1 MGGKRIYQA
10 IFEIGARLAGS
21 FRSAFAAAQAR
32 LRGLQAAAS
41 RARSIFGK
49 LIGAIGGLGV
59 AFAAFSAG
67 AILKKIFGDAV
78 TEAIEAEQR
87 TRALRNALLLNDKI
101 RKGGTK
107 MADEQLA
114 LIYKHNQKLEE
125 AGVLHKDILDNM
137 AIQLAMKGGLPP
149 GQIQDSID
157 VMQNL
162 LVATKG
168 VTASEEDGTAMAK
181 AWAAAVSR
189 GRLMGLANQ
198 GVMITKEQ
206 TKAFGKL
213 KTVAARQLW
222 LMEHLGKQYRG
233 VNAAA
238 RKTDVGRMI
247 LFRNAVKSLSQEVG
261 DELIPAVAD
270 MSDAWRAIIEDP
282 QIRGMLINAVKTLA
296 KGVSDVS
303 NIIKDDL
310 LPMLAQLTESEAF
323 KNLVKDAKSLYKW
336 TKGWLDI
343 MGLVARTGAPHD
355 VTIEQRRKAFAGMPG
370 PYVPDVTAQ
379 EKILAP
385 IQAITGLELFKPAVV
400 DTMQQFN
407 VVSSQIPSN
416 VTATNQALSDMGRDI
431 SNAKV
436 VFDLLP
442 PSLLD
447 GAESATKLAD
457 SVAAVDDWF
466 SRFDRTLGE
475 FLASIPGLGQ
485 FLAPG
490 VTPKPPPEMEK
501 PGFVPTFQ
509 HGGIVRRATMAL
521 VGEAGPE
528 AIVPLN
534 RRGIPDS
541 AMDLDRLMKLKPALR
556 DAMTAGVP
564 SLPTQV
570 ITPDLTFAPN
580 ITINGPASEENQRAL
595 DARLRDLAKDFMANF
610 IRAQQHERRLSYEGG
625 YS

>member
-198 GVMITKEQ
+198 GVYITKEQ

-261 DELIPAVAD
+261 DELIPAIAD

-310 LPMLAQLTESEAF
+310 LPMLAQLSESEAF
-323 KNLVKDAKSLYKW
+323 KNLVKQAKSLYHW
-336 TKGWLDI
+336 TKGWLDL
-343 MGLVARTGAPHD
+343 MGLATKMGAPHD
-355 VTIEQRRKAFAGMPG
+355 VTIEQRRKAFAGLPG
-370 PYVPDVTAQ
+370 PYMPDVTAQ

-385 IQAITGLELFKPAVV
+385 IQAITGLELFKPGVV
-400 DTMQQFN
+400 DTAQQFN
-407 VVSSQIPSN
+407 VVASGIPSSLAPS
-416 VTATNQALSDMGRDI
+416 TQAMNDMKDMGRDMSI
-431 SNAKV
+431 V
-436 VFDLLP
+436 LQTIP
-442 PSLLD
+442 PGMID
-447 GAESATKLAD
+447 TAESATKVAD
-457 SVAAVDDWF
+457 GIAAVDDWF
-466 SRFDRTLGE
+466 TRFDRTLGE
-475 FLASIPGLGQ
+475 FLASIPGIGQ

-490 VTPKPPPEMEK
+490 VVPKPPPAQEK

-509 HGGIVRRATMAL
+509 HGGVVHRPTMAL

-534 RRGIPDS
+534 RRGVPDS
-541 AMDLDRLMKLKPALR
+541 AMDLDQLMKLKPALR
-556 DAMTAGVP
+556 DAMTVNVP
-564 SLPTQV
+564 RYPTQV
-570 ITPDLTFAPN
+570 ITPDVTFAPN
-580 ITINGPASEENQRAL
+580 ITINGPATEENQRAL
-595 DARLRDLAKDFMANF
+595 DARLRDLARDFVAHF
-610 IRAQQHERRLSYEGG
+610 IRAQSHERRLSYEGG
-625 YS
+625 Y